1 MTAQTPPDKDWHI
14 DLQRLRAE
22 TPGCSSRVHLNNA
35 GASLMSSP
43 VMGAITTHLE
53 LEAELGGYEAQDA
66 KSEEIAAAYQS
77 IARLIGGSARNIAF
91 TENATASFAQ
101 ALSAVPFNRDDVI
114 LTTRN
119 DYASNQIQFLS
130 LQARLGVRVMHAPD
144 KAQGGVDTSKM
155 IDLIEQHRPKIVCV
169 THVPTNSGLIQD
181 IQTVGAA
188 CRSAGVI
195 YLVDACQSLGQ
206 MPLDVRDIGCDFLS
220 ATARKFLRGPR
231 GCGFLYV
238 SERILQQGLEPL
250 FIDMHGASWTGENS
264 YQAIDSAKR
273 FENWEFAWSLVLA
286 TAVAAE
292 YATSIGIGAIQARV
306 ASLVSLLRREL
317 SEIDGVDVLGNDDE
331 LGGIVTITVQDC
343 DPTKIVTRLRS
354 QNINVSAQGREHAVF
369 DYDKKKVAGA
379 LRISPHYYNTNA
391 EIESLLRAIGSIST
405 GAD

>member
-1 MTAQTPPDKDWHI
+1 MSAQTPPDKDWHI
-14 DLQRLRAE
+14 DLQRLRTE
-22 TPGCSSRVHLNNA
+22 TPGCSSRAHFNNA

-43 VMGAITTHLE
+43 VIGAITTHLE

-66 KSEEIAAAYQS
+66 QSKEIAAAYHS

-130 LQARLGVRVMHAPD
+130 LQARLGVRVVHAPD
-144 KAQGGVDTSKM
+144 KPQGGVDTSNM

-195 YLVDACQSLGQ
+195 YLVDACQSVGQ
-206 MPLDVRDIGCDFLS
+206 MPLDVGDIGCDFLS

-238 SERILQQGLEPL
+238 SDRILQQGLEPL

-273 FENWEFAWSLVLA
+273 FENWEFAWSLVLG
-286 TAVAAE
+286 TAVAAD
-292 YATSIGIGAIQARV
+292 YAKSIGIGAIHSRV
-306 ASLVSLLRREL
+306 ASLVRLLRREL

-354 QNINVSAQGREHAVF
+354 QNINVSAQGREHAVI

-391 EIESLLRAIGSIST
+391 
-405 GAD
+405 